1 MEVIY
6 MKTEFSILL
15 KDLLREHN
23 MTQAEL
29 SEKTGIRPSSI
40 SDWINGKYTPKQDKR
55 NLVAKALKVN
65 PECLYL
71 TSEKIQYI
79 ASTSHYQENELRNYD
94 KESIDELFLTC
105 KLTNLAEDS
114 KNYSS
119 YYIDPAVNAKAEYAR
134 TQEGILLDAAK
145 DLSDEDL
152 DYVVDLVK
160 RLRGK

>member
-1 MEVIY
+1 
-6 MKTEFSILL
+6 MKTEFSSLL

-55 NLVAKALKVN
+55 NMVAKALGIN
-65 PECLYL
+65 PEYLYL
-71 TSEKIQYI
+71 TKEKIQYI
-79 ASTSHYQENELRNYD
+79 ASTSKFQEKDLENYD
-94 KESIDELFLTC
+94 RESIDELFLTC
-105 KLTNLAEDS
+105 KLTNLSEDS
-114 KNYSS
+114 KGYNH

-134 TQEGILLDAAK
+134 AQEGILLDAAK